1 MITISV
7 RYHSLLR
14 RASGVADEIVTL
26 PLGTSLYGAL
36 EHLAQG
42 HGPSLRGM
50 LLGLGGGISPHLVV
64 FRNGS
69 LVSAEQRSF
78 PLADGDELML
88 FLAIAGG

>member
-1 MITISV
+1 MTISV

-14 RASGVADEIVTL
+14 QASGVADEMATL
-26 PLGTSLYGAL
+26 PLGISLREAL

-50 LLGLGGGISPHLVV
+50 LLRPGGGISPHLVI
-64 FRNGS
+64 FHNRC
-69 LVSAEQRSF
+69 LVSAERRDF